1 MPPVSF
7 ASLGLHPDL
16 LKGIHDLGFTRPTPI
31 QQDAIPPALAGRDLL
46 ACAMTG
52 SGKTAAFAL
61 PVLHRLMER
70 PRGTTRA
77 LILTPTRELAAQ
89 IDQHIHELAAHTAL
103 TAAPVFGGVD
113 MIAQGHAL
121 SIGVDIVTATPGRLI
136 DHFRFP
142 HGKLAGVEILVL
154 DEADR
159 MLDMGFLPD
168 IERILRHLP
177 PRKQT
182 LFFSA
187 TLPPPIVALSQEM
200 LKDPFAINLQRQ
212 SAPAVGITQT
222 AYPVPQAL
230 KTSLL
235 LALLR
240 GGDLKYVL
248 VFTRTK
254 IGASRLA
261 DQLTREGIYCES
273 IHGDRDQEQRMAA
286 LASFRSGRCRVLV
299 ATDVAA
305 RGIDVEAIGH
315 VVNFDVPQ
323 EPDDYIHRVGRTAR
337 AGTTGEALTFVS
349 PDEEEELTRIE
360 MAIKKSL
367 PRVTLPGFD
376 YTARSGRGHSG
387 RDRGRPRG
395 PARPAEPY
403 TPPPP
408 PPSAPPTSI
417 WAGTHSGSSHRSRGG
432 RRRR

>member
-1 MPPVSF
+1 MAPVTF
-7 ASLGLHPDL
+7 AAFGLHPDL
-16 LKGIHDLGFTRPTPI
+16 LRGIHDMGFIRPTPI
-31 QQDAIPPALAGRDLL
+31 QQDAIPPAVAGRDLL

-52 SGKTAAFAL
+52 SGKTAAFGL
-61 PVLHRLMER
+61 PVLHHLIGR

-77 LILTPTRELAAQ
+77 LVLTPTRELAAQ
-89 IDQHIHELAAHTAL
+89 TDQNLRDLAVHTPL
-103 TAAPVFGGVD
+103 STAAVFGGVD
-113 MIAQGHAL
+113 MISQGDAL
-121 SIGVDIVTATPGRLI
+121 SRGVDVVIATPGRLI

-142 HGKLAGVEILVL
+142 HGRLAGLEILVL

-187 TLPPPIVALSQEM
+187 TLPPPIVELSKEM
-200 LKDPFAINLQRQ
+200 LRDPVAINIQRQ

-222 AYPVPQAL
+222 VYPVPRDL
-230 KTSLL
+230 KASLL

-240 GGDLKYVL
+240 RGDLKYVL

-261 DQLTREGIYCES
+261 EQLSRQGIRCES

-286 LASFRSGRCRVLV
+286 LASFKSGRCPVMV

-315 VVNFDVPQ
+315 VVNFDVPRAA
-323 EPDDYIHRVGRTAR
+323 DDYIHRVGRTAR
-337 AGTTGEALTFVS
+337 AGTVGEAITFVA
-349 PDEEEELTRIE
+349 PEEEEDLTRIE
-360 MAIKKSL
+360 IALGKTL
-367 PRVTLPGFD
+367 PRVTVPGFG
-376 YTARSGRGHSG
+376 YGR
-387 RDRGRPRG
+387 
-395 PARPAEPY
+395 
-403 TPPPP
+403 
-408 PPSAPPTSI
+408 
-417 WAGTHSGSSHRSRGG
+417 HRR
-432 RRRR
+432 